1 MDKITTRLKRG
12 DERGYL
18 TSLLLK
24 EKRKN
29 SRSNS
34 SDTRKI
40 QEDEKKQKKKKL
52 KNSILPLPYNF
63 IVIRGKSSEKKT
75 FGKCS
80 SGRKNKEQKERT
92 VE

>member
-24 EKRKN
+24 EKTANR
-29 SRSNS
+29 

-80 SGRKNKEQKERT
+80 SGRKNKEQKEGT

>member
-24 EKRKN
+24 EKTANR
-29 SRSNS
+29 

>member
-24 EKRKN
+24 EKTADR
-29 SRSNS
+29 

>member
-24 EKRKN
+24 EKTADR
-29 SRSNS
+29 

-52 KNSILPLPYNF
+52 KNSILPLPFNF

-80 SGRKNKEQKERT
+80 SGRKNKEQKEGT